1 MSQEI
6 NLVNEALRPK
16 RDVLRL
22 RYVAATAGVALAL
35 ILGLHLY
42 ARIELAG
49 GRKAQSAAEA
59 RLSGLQ
65 QELKA
70 LQEALAARRQ
80 DPALAKEIERMRA
93 VVEQR
98 QEVLKLA
105 SGLAGD
111 GGDAAEIM
119 RGFARQRLEGVWLTG
134 FSIGSAGIDIRGR
147 LLDPALLPVYIRR
160 LNGEPAFRG
169 RQFAALDMQGV
180 VPQAP
185 AAGGAAP
192 SRVPATPPPGA
203 AAPAR
208 YTEFALKA
216 SLAAP
221 GKEARE

>member
-6 NLVNEALRPK
+6 NLVNETLRPK
-16 RDVLRL
+16 QDPLRL
-22 RYVAATAGVALAL
+22 RYVAAAAGAALVL

-42 ARIELAG
+42 ARVELAG
-49 GRKAQSAAEA
+49 GQKAQRAAEA

-65 QELKA
+65 QELKT

-80 DPALAKEIERMRA
+80 DPALAREVERMRA
-93 VVEQR
+93 VVAQR

-105 SGLAGD
+105 SELSGD
-111 GGDAAEIM
+111 GGDTAEIM
-119 RGFARQRLEGVWLTG
+119 RGFARQRVEGVWLTG
-134 FSIGSAGIDIRGR
+134 FSIGSSGIDIRGR

-180 VPQAP
+180 VPQP
-185 AAGGAAP
+185 PTAGGAATP
-192 SRVPATPPPGA
+192 RVPPGA
-203 AAPAR
+203 AASVR

-221 GKEARE
+221 AKEARE